1 VRLVDTEKVPH
12 WNSCGHFFATAA
24 EAMRRIL
31 VEQARR
37 KQADKRGGRRRRVP
51 LDDAE
56 VGFTSAEDEV
66 LAIDEALT
74 RLAAE
79 DPQAARLIHLRYFA
93 GLSIV
98 DAATLVGI
106 SRSSADEHWTSARGR
121 KTWYAFRNHPSAAS
135 GPEAVPSAR

>member
-1 VRLVDTEKVPH
+1 
-12 WNSCGHFFATAA
+12 
-24 EAMRRIL
+24 MRRIL

-37 KQADKRGGRRRRVP
+37 KQADKRGGGRQRVP

-56 VGFTSAEDEV
+56 VGYTPAEDEV

-98 DAATLVGI
+98 DAALVGL

-121 KTWYAFRNHPSAAS
+121 KTWYAFRNHPRAARR
-135 GPEAVPSAR
+135 PEAVPSAR